1 MAEKKQQETI
11 LVNGYAYPTISRET
25 LDAWL
30 VDLTFVSAF
39 SYGFTADGQLI
50 ILDDENI
57 TEPAKAAG
65 VEPLMVLTPLDRQ
78 GAFNNQLAKSLLE
91 NPQAQETLIAQISE
105 NIRGKGLFGVDFDF
119 EYVFA
124 ENRDQYTDLVRRA
137 RIKLNEE
144 GYLVTVTLAN
154 IKEDGTFDKLV
165 DEWFNK

>member
-11 LVNGYAYPTISRET
+11 LVNGYAYPTISLET

-78 GAFNNQLAKSLLE
+78 DVYTRQDLYRKGARQELE
-91 NPQAQETLIAQISE
+91 NYRNQ
-105 NIRGKGLFGVDFDF
+105 V
-119 EYVFA
+119 
-124 ENRDQYTDLVRRA
+124 
-137 RIKLNEE
+137 
-144 GYLVTVTLAN
+144 
-154 IKEDGTFDKLV
+154 
-165 DEWFNK
+165 